1 MGALTG
7 FKIVEIAG
15 IGPGQF
21 CGMLLADM
29 GAQIVRIERI
39 SDAYHN
45 VGIPANYN
53 LLNRSRPSIAVDL
66 KKKEGVELVLRLCAG
81 ADALFEG
88 FRPGVME
95 RFGLGPDDCIAQ
107 NKRLVYGR
115 MTGWGQSGPLA
126 SAAGHDGNYSA
137 LAGVLSTIGA
147 KDGPPS
153 IPLNLVADF
162 GGGGAFLALGIL
174 AAMLET
180 SKSGEGQVVDAAMV
194 DGAASLLTLV
204 YGLHAAGMWKDER
217 ESNILDGGAPFYR
230 TYRARD
236 GQYLIVCAI
245 EQQFYKVLLEILK
258 IDDIELRDQFDE
270 RKWPE
275 HIARLE
281 NVFAEKS
288 RREWCDLLEGTD
300 ACFAPVL
307 SLAEAPTHPHMKSRA
322 TFVSVDGV
330 LQPAPAP
337 RFSRT
342 PSQIKMPPEESGK
355 RLREVLSDWGLSD
368 AEISELQS
376 SGTVGQ

>member
-29 GAQIVRIERI
+29 GAQIIRVER
-39 SDAYHN
+39 SSGASNDA
-45 VGIPANYN
+45 GIPAQYN
-53 LLNRSRPSIAVDL
+53 LMNRSRPSITVDL
-66 KKKEGVELVLRLCAG
+66 KKKEGVELVLKLCAD

-95 RFGLGPDDCIAQ
+95 RLGLGPDDCTAQ

-126 SAAGHDGNYSA
+126 NTAGHDGNYSA
-137 LAGVLSTIGA
+137 LAGVLSTIG
-147 KDGPPS
+147 DRNGPPS

-162 GGGGAFLALGIL
+162 GGGGAFLALGML
-174 AAMLET
+174 AALLEA
-180 SKSGEGQVVDAAMV
+180 SRSGEGQVVDAAMV
-194 DGAASLLTLV
+194 DGAASLMTLV
-204 YGLHAAGMWKDER
+204 YGLFAAGIWKDER

-230 TYRARD
+230 TYRTSD
-236 GQYLIVCAI
+236 GKYLIVCAI
-245 EQQFYKVLLEILK
+245 EQRFFQELLK
-258 IDDIELRDQFDE
+258 ILDIGDIKLRDQFDQS
-270 RKWPE
+270 KWPE

-281 NVFAEKS
+281 NIFAGKN
-288 RREWCDLLEGTD
+288 RQEWCDLLEGTD

-307 SLAEAPTHPHMKSRA
+307 SLAEAPKHPHIESRT
-322 TFVSVDGV
+322 TFVSFDGV

-342 PSQIKMPPEESGK
+342 PSQIRMSPAEPGK
-355 RLREVLSDWGLSD
+355 QSRATLGNWGLTD
-368 AEISELQS
+368 AEINELLA
-376 SGTVGQ
+376 SGTLGQ

>member
-29 GAQIVRIERI
+29 GAKIIRVERI
-39 SDAYHN
+39 NGAGNDA
-45 VGIPANYN
+45 GIPAKYN
-53 LLNRSRPSIAVDL
+53 LMNRSRPSIAVDL
-66 KKKEGVELVLRLCAG
+66 KKKSGTNIVLKLCED

-95 RFGLGPDDCIAQ
+95 RLGLGPEACMAK

-115 MTGWGQSGPLA
+115 MTGWGQSGSRA
-126 SAAGHDGNYSA
+126 TTAGHDGNYSA

-147 KDGPPS
+147 KNGAPS

-174 AAMLET
+174 AALLEA
-180 SKSGEGQVVDAAMV
+180 SRSGEGQVVDAAMI
-194 DGAASLLTLV
+194 DGAASLMTLV
-204 YGLHAAGMWKDER
+204 YGLYAGGMWKDER

-230 TYRARD
+230 TYRTSD
-236 GQYLIVCAI
+236 GKYLIVCAI
-245 EQQFYKVLLEILK
+245 EKQFYEVLLEILD
-258 IDDIELRDQFDE
+258 INDIELTDQFDKS
-270 RKWPE
+270 KWSA
-275 HIARLE
+275 HIAILE
-281 NVFAEKS
+281 TAFAEKS
-288 RREWCDLLEGTD
+288 RDEWCGLFAGTD
-300 ACFAPVL
+300 ACVAPVL
-307 SLAEAPTHPHMKSRA
+307 SLAEAPNDPHVESRR

-342 PSQIKMPPEESGK
+342 PSQITMPPKAPETQ
-355 RLREVLSDWGLSD
+355 LTEVLRDWGLTD
-368 AEISELQS
+368 TEINKIVDSAPR
-376 SGTVGQ
+376 